1 MRRRGSPKEAPPMSI
16 NPGSEDP
23 RRDDLL
29 AMIKEGMKV
38 VDADGDDVGTVSY
51 VQMADLNDRDDV
63 GAANRDEV
71 GLFDLTPDND
81 PGDEGVLGGV
91 FGIGDDVTE
100 RMERSGY
107 VKIDASGIF
116 TGDKYVEPY
125 QIAAVDGDTVRLAV
139 DKDDIEKPA

>member
-1 MRRRGSPKEAPPMSI
+1 MSI

-38 VDADGDDVGTVSY
+38 VDADGDDVGSVSY

-63 GAANRDEV
+63 GAANRDEG

-81 PGDEGVLGGV
+81 PGDEGVLGEV
-91 FGIGDDVTE
+91 FDIGDDVTE

-125 QIAAVDGDTVRLAV
+125 QIASVEGDTVRLAV
-139 DKDDIEKPA
+139 DKDAIGKPA

>member
-1 MRRRGSPKEAPPMSI
+1 MSI

-29 AMIKEGMKV
+29 AMIKKGMTV
-38 VDADGDDVGTVSY
+38 VDVDGDDVGKVSH
-51 VQMADLNDRDDV
+51 VQMADLNEADDV
-63 GAANRDEV
+63 GAANRRDT
-71 GLFDLTPDND
+71 GLFDLTPDNE
-81 PGDEGVLGGV
+81 PGDDTTILDDV
-91 FGIGDDVTE
+91 FGGDDRITE

-125 QIAAVDGDTVRLAV
+125 QIASVEGDTVRLTI
-139 DKDDIEKPA
+139 DKDAIEKPA